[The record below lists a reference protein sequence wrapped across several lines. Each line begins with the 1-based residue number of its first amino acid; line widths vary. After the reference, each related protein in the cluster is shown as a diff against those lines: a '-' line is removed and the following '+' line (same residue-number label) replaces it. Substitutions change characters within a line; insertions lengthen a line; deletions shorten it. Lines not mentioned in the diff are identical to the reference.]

1 MKKIIFYIGF
11 SISMISLFFFA
22 CANQKQTFTT
32 EGEPAK
38 TAEAAE
44 RTYSRLAQE
53 LLQAIR
59 NNKPT
64 KSIEKKL
71 TTADAIQLHNE
82 LNTDAKKMAFWV
94 NIYNGFIQLVLNE
107 NPKLYDDRNAF
118 FKKEQ
123 INIAGYKISFDKIEH
138 GLIRSSTW
146 KLSKGYLPKVFP
158 GDFERY
164 FRLDNRDARIH
175 FVLNCGAK
183 DCPPVYIFDAA
194 TLNDDFDKV
203 AGAYLQNKTEFNA
216 DKKVVKTTPLFQWF
230 TGDFGV
236 GKKGVKETLARY
248 NIIPEDHGD
257 IDVKYNSYDWT
268 LDLGNF
274 GEQSLTYK

>member
-1 MKKIIFYIGF
+1 MIKNIFYITF
-11 SISMISLFFFA
+11 SIFMISLFFFA
-22 CANQKQTFTT
+22 CANKKQTYTT
-32 EGEPAK
+32 QGEPAK

-44 RTYSRLAQE
+44 RTYSSLAQE
-53 LLQAIR
+53 LLQAVR
-59 NNKPT
+59 NNKST

-71 TTADAIQLHNE
+71 ATADAVQLHNE

-94 NIYNGFIQLVLNE
+94 NIYNGFIQVVLKE
-107 NPKLYDDRNAF
+107 NPELYDDRNAF

-123 INIAGYKISFDKIEH
+123 VNIAGYKVSFDKIEH

-158 GDFERY
+158 GEFERY

-183 DCPPVYIFDAA
+183 DCPPVYIFDAT
-194 TLNDDFDKV
+194 TLNEDFDKV
-203 AGAYLQNKTEFNA
+203 AGEYLRNKTEY
-216 DKKVVKTTPLFQWF
+216 DSSKKRVKTTPLFQWF

-236 GKKGVKETLARY
+236 GKKGVKNTLARY
-248 NIIPEDHGD
+248 DIIPKDHDG
-257 IDVKYNSYDWT
+257 IDVDYKGYDWT

-274 GEQSLTYK
+274 GGQSLTYK